1 MGEEVIEL
9 SIEESNAL
17 RSKLGLKPLQVAQEP
32 VPDNRN
38 ENVGSEL
45 SLSFEESNDL
55 RSRLGLKPLRT
66 NEVSTN
72 GKKASS
78 AIHAPAENKRE
89 QEEVK
94 LRLEEA
100 RLKREVEQG
109 IKKFQGKTMEGGEDL
124 NALNWAEKMR
134 TQSNKADEN
143 TVVKSKRVK
152 SNRATTVDKNTK
164 YTEQDFDDQNLIVQ
178 HSLGEFSAGTSAILT
193 LADKTILEAEEDGNN
208 ALENINMTE
217 NTTNKDN
224 LRRKRMMEMGVGHA
238 GGYTGYDDD
247 EFEELGGSQMTLGIT
262 KNMSGSKTDSENH
275 KVKAGFKLG
284 SQSLT
289 HLEDQSDKNDVIAS
303 LSGQKMSLESEKT
316 DVTLQS
322 DFMTYEEEESLNLQS
337 FTKDEI
343 EKRRKKKEKKLMKKL
358 KKEHNKLTSLQ
369 QEGNPEPIHKSEP
382 PKHGDLLNELLSN
395 AKYDKEKKKKR
406 KRCRELESEDSDN
419 EEDVRK
425 EGAKSSVLGKKQ
437 NEEEALLQQRNE
449 KYHKI
454 MEKGNERTNKIF
466 ELAPSTT
473 ERSKSQF
480 EDEADDDAF
489 LNAALSK
496 ARRIERLRELNK
508 SAHSKLDSNISKD
521 KGAGAVLEAL
531 QSIKKNAQ
539 SEEMQNNSQ
548 RGKKIVFDIGA
559 TTEFTRTLRSQNNDN
574 ISQRQQESTGDA
586 SNTLND
592 GQLKEKDPL
601 MEKSIPLIN
610 DDGETLQDLADQ
622 VKDDHYDQSFAST
635 ANSFGVGRGMSA
647 FLGLLKQTGEING
660 KNGGKEELRG
670 RAKDERTYEDYAP
683 LDLKNV
689 VKIDKTGISGQPH
702 EKDLEFANREV
713 KLEYRDEH
721 GRLLTR
727 KEAYRQLCYQ
737 FHGHGASKKN
747 EEKRLQQIEREN
759 KERSSK
765 ASTGT
770 LHSLMAT
777 QKATGKAFVLHKT

>member
-9 SIEESNAL
+9 SIEETNAL
-17 RSKLGLKPLQVAQEP
+17 RLKLGLKPLQGTQQEP

-45 SLSFEESNDL
+45 SMSFEESNDL

-66 NEVSTN
+66 NEISTN
-72 GKKASS
+72 GTKGSS
-78 AIHAPAENKRE
+78 VIHAPAENKRE

-94 LRLEEA
+94 RRLEEA

-109 IKKFQGKTMEGGEDL
+109 IKKFQGKTMEEEEDL
-124 NALNWAEKMR
+124 NALSWAEKMR
-134 TQSNKADEN
+134 TQSNKADQ
-143 TVVKSKRVK
+143 TTAVKSKKVK
-152 SNRATTVDKNTK
+152 SNRAPTVDNNTK

-178 HSLGEFSAGTSAILT
+178 HSLGEFSAGSSAILT

-217 NTTNKDN
+217 NATNKDN
-224 LRRKRMMEMGVGHA
+224 LKRKRMMEMGIGHA

-262 KNMSGSKTDSENH
+262 KNMSGSKTDSVNQKH
-275 KVKAGFKLG
+275 KAGFKLG
-284 SQSLT
+284 SEI
-289 HLEDQSDKNDVIAS
+289 HLEDKTDKNDVFAS

-369 QEGNPEPIHKSEP
+369 QEGNPEPILNSEP
-382 PKHGDLLNELLSN
+382 PKNGDLLNELLSN
-395 AKYDKEKKKKR
+395 VKHDKEKKKRR
-406 KRCRELESEDSDN
+406 KRCREIESEDSDN

-425 EGAKSSVLGKKQ
+425 EGAKSSVLGGKQ
-437 NEEEALLQQRNE
+437 NEEEAMLQQRNE

-454 MEKGNERTNKIF
+454 MEKGNERTSKIF
-466 ELAPSTT
+466 EIAPSAA

-508 SAHSKLDSNISKD
+508 SAHSKIDSNISKD
-521 KGAGAVLEAL
+521 RGAGAVLEAL

-539 SEEMQNNSQ
+539 SEEMQNKSQ
-548 RGKKIVFDIGA
+548 SSKKIVFDIGA

-574 ISQRQQESTGDA
+574 VSQRQQESTGDA
-586 SNTLND
+586 TNSLNK
-592 GQLKEKDPL
+592 GNLKESDPL
-601 MEKSIPLIN
+601 MENNIPVNN

-622 VKDDHYDQSFAST
+622 VKDDHYDPSFAST

-765 ASTGT
+765 ASSGT